1 MFFFLIIWLCLGL
14 SNLHVLTTFVLHDT
28 FPSQGGIYIFT
39 LLDQF
44 VSVLFV
50 MLTSVIECVI
60 IGWLYGKYTLNRLSV
75 YLLFFVWPNS
85 VQLLSCQFSFIVS
98 SLSCWFS
105 AIVLSA
111 FSFQSLSHQLTGCQN
126 VITLSQDVPFFFW
139 QPVYN
144 VLPSLYKWNNWHAVF
159 CAV

>member
-1 MFFFLIIWLCLGL
+1 MFIL
-14 SNLHVLTTFVLHDT
+14 LHDT

-75 YLLFFVWPNS
+75 FLSGSTASSYCLVSFHSLFHHCLV
-85 VQLLSCQFSFIVS
+85 
-98 SLSCWFS
+98 
-105 AIVLSA
+105 
-111 FSFQSLSHQLTGCQN
+111 SFQSLSCLFS
-126 VITLSQDVPFFFW
+126 VIV
-139 QPVYN
+139 
-144 VLPSLYKWNNWHAVF
+144 
-159 CAV
+159 